1 MAVKVSNLY
10 AALINNNGN
19 TFYQQNNFYNFRIF
33 IFEVID
39 FYSLFIV
46 LVIVFSLQVKFFNQ
60 HITNEGFLHSREK
73 RNLLITTVV
82 FSTCILYRAVF
93 NSLKIF
99 DDVNGSSEI
108 EELEG

>member
-1 MAVKVSNLY
+1 MAVKVSNLH
-10 AALINNNGN
+10 AALINNGN
-19 TFYQQNNFYNFRIF
+19 TIHQQNNFYYFRMF

-82 FSTCILYRAVF
+82 FSTCILYRAIF

-99 DDVNGSSEI
+99 YGSSEI